1 MIQLT
6 VSPKSETPLY
16 EQLYKQIAA
25 QILANK
31 IEAHYCL
38 PSIRVVA
45 RELQISVI
53 PVKAAYDKLETDGY
67 IYTVP
72 GKGCFVNEIHTESR
86 QNRLAETK
94 LREALDYCRGIG
106 LTNDELQELLK
117 QILQP

>member
-1 MIQLT
+1 MQLTLT

-25 QILANK
+25 QILAHK

-67 IYTVP
+67 IYTMP
-72 GKGCFVNEIHTESR
+72 GKGCFVNEMHTVSR
-86 QNRLAETK
+86 KSQLAEAK
-94 LREALDYCRGIG
+94 IRETVDYCRGIG
-106 LTNDELQELLK
+106 LSNSEIRDIIDKLL
-117 QILQP
+117 

>member
-1 MIQLT
+1 MQLT

-25 QILANK
+25 QILAHK
-31 IEAHYCL
+31 IEANHCL

-72 GKGCFVNEIHTESR
+72 GKGCFVKEMRTD
-86 QNRLAETK
+86 NRKAALAEQK
-94 LREALDYCRGIG
+94 LKEALEYCKGIG
-106 LTNDELQELLK
+106 LNDEEIREITNK
-117 QILQP
+117 IL

>member
-1 MIQLT
+1 MQLTLT

-16 EQLYKQIAA
+16 DQLYEQIAA
-25 QILANK
+25 QILAHK

-53 PVKAAYDKLETDGY
+53 PVKAAYDKLEADGY

-72 GKGCFVNEIHTESR
+72 GKGCFVNEVPTLSR
-86 QNRLAETK
+86 KSQLAEAK
-94 LREALDYCRGIG
+94 LRETLDYCRGIG
-106 LTNDELQELLK
+106 LSDSEISQLIGKLL
-117 QILQP
+117 